1 MDSNDALSRCRCRER
16 RLKKY
21 DEKQFSIRRMEFLHP
36 AMWHDHDI
44 DFARR
49 LHSAV
54 LHVAVESWQWI
65 HQVATPCNVIRGS
78 RMTCYW
84 NRPLAAP
91 RNVTRSCGIMAL
103 NTPGGSTLQC
113 GRWLWDDRPLNS
125 PKRLPY
131 WNSACGFDLDHI
143 TAVDVILQQS
153 GKFHPIGPPS
163 AEKMTSCRFSRW
175 RISAIL
181 DFMGPIMD
189 SLKSP
194 CTTSYRS
201 SIDTMALNCLVFLE
215 NRVFAIWPATD
226 RQTYRH
232 TDRRTDGHAR
242 RMKPLSLLRWVA
254 ELRYLEVFILSSVRS
269 IMPNALSLV
278 RLTAYLENCWIWPLR
293 LWF

>member
-1 MDSNDALSRCRCRER
+1 
-16 RLKKY
+16 
-21 DEKQFSIRRMEFLHP
+21 MEFLHP

-65 HQVATPCNVIRGS
+65 HQVATPRNVIRGS

-143 TAVDVILQQS
+143 TAVDVILHQS